1 MNTPSS
7 IDHRLTMQM
16 LTDTA
21 REAAGGGELR
31 GTVSDGHAWMVT
43 LERACELV
51 EVRLDA
57 ALGTAEVTRVAPVA
71 LAA

>member
-1 MNTPSS
+1 MNAVAP
-7 IDHRLTMQM
+7 IDPRRTAQM

-31 GTVSDGHAWMVT
+31 GTYDDGRVWTFV
-43 LERACELV
+43 LERARELV
-51 EVRLDA
+51 EVRLDP
-57 ALGTAEVTRVAPVA
+57 ALGVAEVARVAPVA